1 MSSPIVNLLQSALRF
16 PHRVAVR
23 LGDTVLTFAQLEE
36 HTARVVALLRAE
48 GVTPGS
54 RVAVMLPNVP
64 EFVVL
69 SFERPYRSISMSTFT
84 SSDGTI
90 IHVREWLP
98 TDREPIGIVQIAH
111 GMGEFAGRYAH
122 LAERLAGLG
131 YAVYANDHRGH
142 GHSIAGT
149 PGDLGANGWNLLVE
163 DLATLT
169 KLLRDK
175 HSGIPV
181 VLFGH
186 SLGSFAVQQ
195 YILDH
200 SGLIDDVV
208 LCGTT
213 AVDQLFARIAESDG
227 DLLGLFNAR
236 FQPTRT
242 TADWISRDEAQV
254 DAYMTHPWCGF
265 EIDPDNMALLASVAA
280 ERLSKPTTVPA
291 DLPIY
296 VMVGDQDPLNDDLR
310 LSNQLIA
317 RYRDA
322 GLTDITY
329 RVYGGARHEI
339 LNEINRDEVE
349 DDLIAWI
356 ARVSE

>member
-1 MSSPIVNLLQSALRF
+1 
-16 PHRVAVR
+16 
-23 LGDTVLTFAQLEE
+23 
-36 HTARVVALLRAE
+36 
-48 GVTPGS
+48 
-54 RVAVMLPNVP
+54 
-64 EFVVL
+64 
-69 SFERPYRSISMSTFT
+69 MSTFT

-98 TDREPIGIVQIAH
+98 AGRDPIGIVQIAH
-111 GMGEFAGRYAH
+111 GMGEYAGRYAH
-122 LAERLAGLG
+122 LAERLADLG

-142 GHSIAGT
+142 GHSIAGA
-149 PGDLGANGWNLLVE
+149 PGDLGADGWNLLVA
-163 DLATLT
+163 DLIALT
-169 KLLRDK
+169 KLVRDK

-200 SGLIDDVV
+200 SGLVDDVI

-213 AVDQLFARIAESDG
+213 AVDQLFARIAESGG
-227 DLLGLFNAR
+227 DLLGLFNTR

-242 TADWISRDEAQV
+242 TADWLSRDEAQV
-254 DAYMTHPWCGF
+254 DAYLAHPWCGF
-265 EIDPDNMALLASVAA
+265 EIDPENMAALASAA
-280 ERLSKPTTVPA
+280 ADRLSKPTTVPT

-296 VMVGDQDPLNDDLR
+296 VMVGDQDPLNDDLC
-310 LSNQLIA
+310 LSDLLIS

-329 RVYGGARHEI
+329 RVYAGARHEI

-356 ARVSE
+356 TRATD

>member
-1 MSSPIVNLLQSALRF
+1 
-16 PHRVAVR
+16 
-23 LGDTVLTFAQLEE
+23 
-36 HTARVVALLRAE
+36 
-48 GVTPGS
+48 
-54 RVAVMLPNVP
+54 
-64 EFVVL
+64 
-69 SFERPYRSISMSTFT
+69 MSTFT

-98 TDREPIGIVQIAH
+98 AGRDSIGIVQIAH
-111 GMGEFAGRYAH
+111 GMGEYAGRYAH
-122 LAERLAGLG
+122 FADRLADLG

-142 GHSIAGT
+142 GHSIAGA
-149 PGDLGANGWNLLVE
+149 PGDLGADGWNLLVE
-163 DLATLT
+163 DLVALT
-169 KLLRDK
+169 KLVRDK

-200 SGLIDDVV
+200 SGLVDDVI

-213 AVDQLFARIAESDG
+213 AVDQLFARIADSGG
-227 DLLGLFNAR
+227 DLLGLFNTR

-242 TADWISRDEAQV
+242 TADWLSRDEAQV
-254 DAYMTHPWCGF
+254 DAYLTHPWCGF
-265 EIDPDNMALLASVAA
+265 EIDPENMAALASAA
-280 ERLSKPTTVPA
+280 ADRLSKPTTVPT

-310 LSNQLIA
+310 LSDLLIS

-329 RVYGGARHEI
+329 RVYPGARHEI

-356 ARVSE
+356 TRATD